1 MTLNPE
7 EAYVLVI
14 EDNVNNQQIITELLQ
29 IAGVQHIAVHPSGWQ
44 GLRAARATLPRV
56 DLILLDIQL
65 PGGDGFSVL
74 RSIRENPRFRETR
87 VVAVTANAR
96 PREEAR
102 ARAAGFDG
110 FIGKPLNFHR
120 FPEQIQALL
129 AGEEVWA
136 PR

>member
-1 MTLNPE
+1 MAIKPE
-7 EAYVLVI
+7 DAYVLVI
-14 EDNVNNQQIITELLQ
+14 EDNINNQQIITELLE
-29 IAGVQHIAVHPSGWQ
+29 IAGVQHIIVHPSGWQ
-44 GLRAARATLPRV
+44 GLRAARENLPRV

-65 PGGDGFSVL
+65 PGGDGFAVL
-74 RSIRENPRFRETR
+74 RSIRESLRFRTTR

-96 PREEAR
+96 PRDEAH

-129 AGEEVWA
+129 AGEQVWA